1 VASRENLTLAAVK
14 DAARLLVYF
23 VATILL
29 GALLAPVLFWIAN
42 WLAARDIFPA
52 LAGFDFETFFH
63 RALLV
68 AALVLFW
75 PLLRS
80 IRIESLGDLDL
91 ERNSHWLRDLFAG
104 FFLAAIPLFCCGA
117 LLLALHIYSLR
128 LTITWVALAKI
139 IGTSVVVPAIEET
152 FFRGWTLGI
161 LLRSN
166 RKYMPIF
173 VTSTL
178 FSIVHFLKAPM
189 RTSTIVTWSSGFNSI
204 AHSFSQF
211 ANPMLVAAGFTTL
224 FLIGWI
230 LADARMRTR
239 SLWLAIGLH
248 AGWIFA
254 SGAFNKIAHR
264 ELVALPWLGKNLLVG
279 IVPLAMACLTWI
291 IMLRCL
297 RYAGARKI

>member
-1 VASRENLTLAAVK
+1 MASWGNLTLAVLK

-42 WLAARDIFPA
+42 WLAAHDIFPA
-52 LAGFDFETFFH
+52 LAKFDFETFFH

-104 FFLAAIPLFCCGA
+104 FLLAAIPLFCCGA
-117 LLLALHIYSLR
+117 LLLALHMYSLR
-128 LTITWVALAKI
+128 LAITWVALAKI
-139 IGTSVVVPAIEET
+139 IGTSVIVPAIEET

-166 RKYMPIF
+166 RKYMAIF
-173 VTSTL
+173 VTSAL

-264 ELVALPWLGKNLLVG
+264 ELIALPWLGKNLLVG
-279 IVPLAMACLTWI
+279 IVPLAVACLTWI
-291 IMLRCL
+291 IMRGWL
-297 RYAGARKI
+297 RYVGARKV

>member
-1 VASRENLTLAAVK
+1 VK
-14 DAARLLVYF
+14 DAARLLIYF
-23 VATILL
+23 AATILL
-29 GALLAPVLFWIAN
+29 GALLAPMLFWTAH
-42 WLAARDIFPA
+42 WLAARDVFAA
-52 LAGFDFETFFH
+52 LAKFDFETFFH

-68 AALVLFW
+68 AAVVLLW

-80 IRIESLGDLDL
+80 IQVRSLGDLDL
-91 ERNSHWLRDLFAG
+91 DRNSRWLHDLLAG
-104 FFLAAIPLFCCGA
+104 FFLAAIPLLCCGA
-117 LLLALHIYSLR
+117 LLLALHMYSLR
-128 LTITWVALAKI
+128 LAISWVALAKI
-139 IGTSVVVPAIEET
+139 IGASVVVPAIEET
-152 FFRGWTLGI
+152 FFRGLMLGI

-173 VTSTL
+173 VTSAL

-211 ANPMLVAAGFTTL
+211 ANPMLVVAGFTTL

-254 SGAFNKIAHR
+254 SSAFNKIAHR
-264 ELVALPWLGKNLLVG
+264 ELIALPWLGKNLLVG
-279 IVPLAMACLTWI
+279 IVPLGLACLTWV
-291 IMLRCL
+291 IMRGWL
-297 RYAGARKI
+297 RYADAPKI